1 MPHREAGAGE
11 KLLEPLSRCLTYRAS
26 DFANTLAKFDPA
38 GNTSALAA
46 ERLSHASASGSG
58 QDADVSFRPCQA
70 QRERVGEGV
79 WRVVNL
85 PMSRP
90 GGWQVRVD
98 VLVTDF
104 EKLVLECDVE
114 LEP

>member
-1 MPHREAGAGE
+1 MPHREAEADE

-26 DFANTLAKFDPA
+26 DFANTLAKFAPA

-70 QRERVGEGV
+70 QRISAHT
-79 WRVVNL
+79 L
-85 PMSRP
+85 PPVAMPR
-90 GGWQVRVD
+90 R
-98 VLVTDF
+98 
-104 EKLVLECDVE
+104 
-114 LEP
+114 